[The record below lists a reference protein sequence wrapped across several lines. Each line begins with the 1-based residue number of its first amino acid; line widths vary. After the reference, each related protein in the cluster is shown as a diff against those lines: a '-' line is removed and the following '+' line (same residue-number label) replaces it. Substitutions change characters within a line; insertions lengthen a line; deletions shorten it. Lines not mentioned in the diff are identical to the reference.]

1 MANHL
6 QFTKWRD
13 SAFSTEQ
20 LRTTRWLLNSKAKNM
35 PEALQEYLTVTGTAQ
50 EMLMEL
56 HVRTFLNS
64 TRRMKPSS
72 RGKARASIEEF
83 EKMVDYSCI
92 FARLRQVAKEVR
104 SDSSVDDKL
113 MEAFLNK
120 HLGIEWKHLSLL
132 SKPQVFQTRF
142 THESLPTGTTSL
154 MSKQSWHPATHP
166 FA

>member
-1 MANHL
+1 MSNHL
-6 QFTKWRD
+6 QFNKWKD

-35 PEALQEYLTVTGTAQ
+35 PEALQEALTVSATAQ
-50 EMLMEL
+50 AMLMEL

-72 RGKARASIEEF
+72 RGKARASVEEF
-83 EKMVDYSCI
+83 EKLVDFSCI
-92 FARLRQVAKEVR
+92 FARLRHVAKEVR

-120 HLGIEWKHLSLL
+120 HLGIEWKLEFAIDIITYNHQLVALIASLFAKTPG
-132 SKPQVFQTRF
+132 SSNQVHT
-142 THESLPTGTTSL
+142 
-154 MSKQSWHPATHP
+154 
-166 FA
+166 

>member
-1 MANHL
+1 MSNHL
-6 QFTKWRD
+6 QFNKWKD

-35 PEALQEYLTVTGTAQ
+35 PEALQEALTVSATAQ
-50 EMLMEL
+50 AMLMEL

-72 RGKARASIEEF
+72 RGKARASVEEF
-83 EKMVDYSCI
+83 EKLVDFSCI
-92 FARLRQVAKEVR
+92 FARLRHVAKEVR

-120 HLGIEWKHLSLL
+120 HLGIEWKLEFVIDIITYSHQLVALIAIASLFAKTPG
-132 SKPQVFQTRF
+132 SSNQVHT
-142 THESLPTGTTSL
+142 
-154 MSKQSWHPATHP
+154 
-166 FA
+166 